1 MKNRRV
7 SAASGF
13 SLIELLVA
21 STLVAA
27 AGVLLISAL
36 VAANRSTDAR
46 IDQTLVAQAL
56 ASQLAL
62 LDDQFT
68 AATATTGS
76 CAASLAGCAWALDWT
91 NAPLAPLAEATLTV
105 THNGQTTHA
114 TTYRPIAQP

>member
-1 MKNRRV
+1 MKSRRV
-7 SAASGF
+7 SATLGF

-27 AGVLLISAL
+27 VGVLLISAL

-46 IDQTLVAQAL
+46 IDQTLAAQAL

-68 AATATTGS
+68 ATTATTGP
-76 CAASLAGCAWALDWT
+76 CAASFANCAWTLGWT

-105 THNGQTTHA
+105 THHGHTTHA
-114 TTYRPIAQP
+114 HTYRLLAQP